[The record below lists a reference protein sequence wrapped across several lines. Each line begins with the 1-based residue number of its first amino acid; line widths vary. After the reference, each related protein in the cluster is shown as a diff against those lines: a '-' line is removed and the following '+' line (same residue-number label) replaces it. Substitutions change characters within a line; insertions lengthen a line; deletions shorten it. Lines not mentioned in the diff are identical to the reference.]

1 MYTYDG
7 VSLSDN
13 SKRFYHSLSINS
25 LKQGSN
31 FIKSLCLNYFIFYS
45 SVDFIDEAAVF
56 VGFIMIGFNNFLR
69 KLEYRLRKTY
79 LFLFT
84 VWIKISLLCY
94 QKLEEPF

>member
-13 SKRFYHSLSINS
+13 RRFYHSLSINS

-31 FIKSLCLNYFIFYS
+31 FIKSLCLSYFIFYS

-79 LFLFT
+79 LFLFA

-94 QKLEEPF
+94 RKLEEPF